1 MIVVYIEKYI
11 ELLIMATSMVVQDG
25 EVANVPETQFA
36 NVLQGYQLNNQQ
48 DIFEIIANFKSIC
61 ALHALLVG
69 EQLSEEGSNNDLQ
82 EEFENW
88 DLETKLWHLVES
100 LYSFRLSISEEPYK
114 EYPFSSL
121 SVKQENFL
129 RRNPKV
135 REISLMIHWLQ
146 TNSKSIDISDSSDV
160 SDGKWQNTRQAIQNK
175 DFEVL
180 ANNKNQPDN
189 IVDDLDTDSPLR
201 SGKTIHPTDNDT
213 DSQTFYL
220 IYKLVLANRIQ
231 EAIDYA
237 NLTGNFTLALI
248 LIGAIQDYV
257 DPVIDQEFI
266 NPPQNSDNMILDSL
280 TNDNSEDHSSFV
292 SKPSGIRH
300 KLLWKKTVYK
310 LSQQPN
316 LNRNEKLI
324 YNYLSGG
331 NISLNLED
339 SADNWEEYLLLYLNQ
354 LYIHNLESFIVSSL
368 PTNMLNDET
377 LSLAIPKPQLST
389 VDDIL
394 NTLLKS
400 ENRVAEQST
409 HPLRVI
415 MGGIMINQVST
426 LIHNIIRSLNTASKD
441 NDSDSLI
448 SKSHL
453 IRVIT
458 HLAIFELIS
467 EVNNKIN
474 VKDTTKVMTLYVSKL
489 SELQLAEL
497 IPIYLSFIPDEKD
510 ARECYSLFL
519 SSITDSEE
527 RSKQIAIAK
536 KFSNI
541 TTPAGEESL
550 AHADSG
556 YNENKMFNILRRT
569 VERVMIETE
578 PIYKQSSKVIVHDDI
593 SKVDEADYKLYR
605 SVEWFFENSMHE
617 DAISASI
624 TIMRRFLLCGKV
636 SSLKQFGKDKNFKQ
650 LIKEYDLESHINSIS
665 SPNASCIVSEDDKEE
680 LLNYE
685 SLILGLLLID
695 DWKQFLKDNKING
708 VLSKI
713 TPNSFWKSNH
723 INNSIEKVTKTLT
736 KLIFQWLSDLIA
748 SASKDR
754 ELFKEFRIIY
764 VPYLIMELLQ
774 IYQYSRLN
782 NWSYMRKALKLVT
795 EVANEDENDFLNCF
809 VNCGRLDEF
818 LVRCGEISVIA
829 SERGIKGIFH

>member
-1 MIVVYIEKYI
+1 
-11 ELLIMATSMVVQDG
+11 MAISMVVQDE
-25 EVANVPETQFA
+25 EVAKNPETQFA
-36 NVLQGYQLNNQQ
+36 NVLQGYQLNNET
-48 DIFEIIANFKSIC
+48 DIFEIVGNFKSIC
-61 ALHALLVG
+61 ALNALLVG
-69 EQLSEEGSNNDLQ
+69 EKLSEEESNSELQ

-100 LYSFRLSISEEPYK
+100 LYSFRLSVSEEPYR

-129 RRNPKV
+129 RKKPKV

-146 TNSKSIDISDSSDV
+146 TNSKSIDVNDTSSISS
-160 SDGKWQNTRQAIQNK
+160 GKWQNTRQAIQNK
-175 DFEVL
+175 DLEVL
-180 ANNKNQPDN
+180 ANKEKPTDN
-189 IVDDLDTDSPLR
+189 IVDDLDSDSPLR
-201 SGKTIHPTDNDT
+201 SGKRIHPVDDDT
-213 DSQTFYL
+213 DSKSFYL

-237 NLTGNFTLALI
+237 NITGNFTLALI

-257 DPVIDQEFI
+257 DPVIDQDFI
-266 NPPQNSDNMILDSL
+266 NHPQNSDNMILDTLNSD
-280 TNDNSEDHSSFV
+280 NDDHSPFV

-310 LSQQPN
+310 LSQQPT
-316 LNRNEKLI
+316 LNRNERLI

-331 NISLNLED
+331 NIALNLED
-339 SADNWEEYLLLYLNQ
+339 SSDNWEEYLLLYLNQ
-354 LYIHNLESFIVSSL
+354 LYIHNLESFIASSL
-368 PTNMLNDET
+368 PKNILEDET
-377 LSLAIPKPQLST
+377 LSLALPKPQFSS

-394 NTLLKS
+394 NALLKS

-409 HPLRVI
+409 HPLRII

-426 LIHNIIRSLNTASKD
+426 LIHNIIRSLSNATK
-441 NDSDSLI
+441 DSDSDSII
-448 SKSHL
+448 SKNHL
-453 IRVIT
+453 LRVVT
-458 HLAIFELIS
+458 HLAIFELIA
-467 EVNNKIN
+467 EERKKIN
-474 VKDTTKVMTLYVSKL
+474 VKDITKVMTLYVSKL
-489 SELQLAEL
+489 SEMQLAEL
-497 IPIYLSFIPDEKD
+497 IPIYLSFISDEKD

-519 SSITDSEE
+519 SSITDTEE

-541 TTPAGEESL
+541 TTPIGVDLL
-550 AHADSG
+550 AHDSG
-556 YNENKMFNILRRT
+556 YNEDKMFNILRRT

-578 PIYKQSSKVIVHDDI
+578 PHYKQSSNVIVHDDI

-665 SPNASCIVSEDDKEE
+665 SPNASFIVSEDDKEE

-723 INNSIEKVTKTLT
+723 INNSIEKVTNTLT
-736 KLIFQWLSDLIA
+736 KLIFQWLSDLII
-748 SASKDR
+748 STSKDR
-754 ELFKEFRIIY
+754 ELFKELRIIY
-764 VPYLIMELLQ
+764 IPYLIMELLQ

-782 NWSYMRKALKLVT
+782 NWSYMRKALKLIT

>member
-1 MIVVYIEKYI
+1 MV
-11 ELLIMATSMVVQDG
+11 TSMVVQDE
-25 EVANVPETQFA
+25 EVANNPETQFA
-36 NVLQGYQLNNQQ
+36 NVLQGYQLNNQK
-48 DIFEIIANFKSIC
+48 DIFEIIGNFKSIC
-61 ALHALLVG
+61 ALNALLVG
-69 EQLSEEGSNNDLQ
+69 EKLSEEEPNSELQ

-129 RRNPKV
+129 RKNPKV

-146 TNSKSIDISDSSDV
+146 TNSKSIDFDDSDV
-160 SDGKWQNTRQAIQNK
+160 SSGKWQNTRQAIQNK
-175 DFEVL
+175 DLEVL
-180 ANNKNQPDN
+180 THNGKQSDN
-189 IVDDLDTDSPLR
+189 IVDYLDSDSPLR
-201 SGKTIHPTDNDT
+201 SGKRILPVDNDT
-213 DSQTFYL
+213 DSRSFYL

-266 NPPQNSDNMILDSL
+266 NPPLNSDNMFLDSL
-280 TNDNSEDHSSFV
+280 NNGKSEDDSPFV

-331 NISLNLED
+331 NIALNLED
-339 SADNWEEYLLLYLNQ
+339 SSDNWEEYLLLYLNQ
-354 LYIHNLESFIVSSL
+354 LYIHNLESFVVSSL
-368 PTNMLNDET
+368 PKNLLEDET
-377 LSLAIPKPQLST
+377 LSLAVPKPQFSS

-394 NTLLKS
+394 NALLKS
-400 ENRVAEQST
+400 ENEVAEKST
-409 HPLRVI
+409 HPLRII

-426 LIHNIIRSLNTASKD
+426 LIHNIIRSLSNASKD
-441 NDSDSLI
+441 SDSDSII

-453 IRVIT
+453 LRVVT
-458 HLAIFELIS
+458 HLAIFELIA
-467 EVNNKIN
+467 EERNNVN
-474 VKDTTKVMTLYVSKL
+474 VKDITKVMTLYVSKL
-489 SELQLAEL
+489 SEMKLAEL
-497 IPIYLSFIPDEKD
+497 IPIYLSFISDEKD

-519 SSITDSEE
+519 SSITDTEE

-541 TTPAGEESL
+541 TTPIGEDLLVHS
-550 AHADSG
+550 DTG
-556 YNENKMFNILRRT
+556 YNEDKMFNILRRT

-578 PIYKQSSKVIVHDDI
+578 PHYKQSSNVIVHDDI
-593 SKVDEADYKLYR
+593 SKVDDADYKLYR

-650 LIKEYDLESHINSIS
+650 LIKEYDLEAHINSIS
-665 SPNASCIVSEDDKEE
+665 SPNVSFIVSEDDKEE

-723 INNSIEKVTKTLT
+723 INNSIEKVTNTLT

-748 SASKDR
+748 SASKGR
-754 ELFKEFRIIY
+754 ELFKELRIIY

-782 NWSYMRKALKLVT
+782 NWSYMRRALKLVT

-809 VNCGRLDEF
+809 VSCGRLDEF